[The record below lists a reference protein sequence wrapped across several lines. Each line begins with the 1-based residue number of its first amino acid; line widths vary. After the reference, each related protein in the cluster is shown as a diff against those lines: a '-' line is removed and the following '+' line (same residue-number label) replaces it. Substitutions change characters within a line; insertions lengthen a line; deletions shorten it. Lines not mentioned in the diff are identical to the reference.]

1 MDWTVLGIEP
11 TADKKAITKA
21 YRTQLMH
28 TNPEDKPEEFK
39 VLREAY
45 EQALSWVSRQEDAA
59 KNAKSAQAAA
69 EGDPEA
75 LVAEAAKTMVIPA
88 HSAVCEFSEAYRS
101 RFVAQFA
108 HAGCC
113 GCAG

>member
-21 YRTQLMH
+21 YRMQLMH

-45 EQALSWVSRQEDAA
+45 EQALSWASRQ
-59 KNAKSAQAAA
+59 Q
-69 EGDPEA
+69 
-75 LVAEAAKTMVIPA
+75 EAAKDACVSTSDTKGP
-88 HSAVCEFSEAYRS
+88 HRP
-101 RFVAQFA
+101 
-108 HAGCC
+108 
-113 GCAG
+113 

>member
-45 EQALSWVSRQEDAA
+45 EQALSWASRQEDAA

-75 LVAEAAKTMVIPA
+75 LVAEAAKTP
-88 HSAVCEFSEAYRS
+88 EE
-101 RFVAQFA
+101 Q
-108 HAGCC
+108 
-113 GCAG
+113 